1 MVPSIKIK
9 TLFRGFSMSAM
20 RLFLRYV
27 AGMAVGIIPLT
38 SSRLLV
44 ELFIGI
50 DTVVYLEIMLGIFV
64 LALPSILVWHILNE
78 AIRLSN
84 FEMKYREHITAFGV
98 ASIMMIWV
106 KFFGKGAHLDYVELS
121 ILVCLFV
128 FSAVLNS
135 YLYVALLNGLGRL
148 IPALKHSGA

>member
-1 MVPSIKIK
+1 MAPLTRIKI
-9 TLFRGFSMSAM
+9 LFLGFSMSAI
-20 RLFLRYV
+20 RLFLRYLV
-27 AGMAVGIIPLT
+27 GMAVGVIPLAA
-38 SSRLLV
+38 SRSLV

-78 AIRLSN
+78 VIRLSN

-106 KFFGKGAHLDYVELS
+106 GFFGKGAHLDYVELS

-135 YLYVALLNGLGRL
+135 YLYVTLCRRFLPNTGF
-148 IPALKHSGA
+148 

>member
-50 DTVVYLEIMLGIFV
+50 DTVIYLEIMLGIFV

-78 AIRLSN
+78 AIWLTN
-84 FEMKYREHITAFGV
+84 FEIKYREHVTAFGV
-98 ASIMMIWV
+98 ASIVMMWV
-106 KFFGKGAHLDYVELS
+106 A
-121 ILVCLFV
+121 
-128 FSAVLNS
+128 FSGRGLTSSTLNCP
-135 YLYVALLNGLGRL
+135 Y
-148 IPALKHSGA
+148 

>member
-50 DTVVYLEIMLGIFV
+50 DTVMYLEIMLGIFV

-78 AIRLSN
+78 AIWLTN
-84 FEMKYREHITAFGV
+84 FVITPHF
-98 ASIMMIWV
+98 
-106 KFFGKGAHLDYVELS
+106 EL
-121 ILVCLFV
+121 FD
-128 FSAVLNS
+128 
-135 YLYVALLNGLGRL
+135 
-148 IPALKHSGA
+148 